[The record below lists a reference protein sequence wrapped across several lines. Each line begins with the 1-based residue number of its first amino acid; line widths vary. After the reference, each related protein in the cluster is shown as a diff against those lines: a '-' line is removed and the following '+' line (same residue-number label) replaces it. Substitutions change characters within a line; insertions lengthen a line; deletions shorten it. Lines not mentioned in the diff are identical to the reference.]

1 MTATPRGGA
10 SVRGAVDLSAL
21 ARPASPG
28 DRAASAPGPGVGPGA
43 IPGAALAVEHVTDA
57 NFQQVVEASARVPVV
72 FHLGAEVS
80 PASRELAP
88 LLEEVLGEFAGR
100 FLLAHV
106 DVQASPAIAQAFQTA
121 SVPAVIAVLAGRP
134 APLFQ
139 GLATRE
145 QLRELFAQVLE
156 LARQAGVTGTT
167 AAGAADHEG
176 AGPEP
181 EPLPPL
187 HQEAFDAIERGDL
200 EAAAAAY
207 RKALRENP
215 KDADA
220 RAGLAQVELMA
231 RAEGLDPQAAL
242 AAAQASPGDVDAQLA
257 AADAEMA
264 AGRAADAFARLIA
277 AVRTASG
284 DDRERLRLRLVD
296 LFEVVGGDDPHVV
309 AARRELAAA
318 LF

>member
-1 MTATPRGGA
+1 M
-10 SVRGAVDLSAL
+10 
-21 ARPASPG
+21 
-28 DRAASAPGPGVGPGA
+28 GPGA
-43 IPGAALAVEHVTDA
+43 IPGAALAGEHVTDA

-88 LLEEVLGEFAGR
+88 LLEEALGEFAGR

-167 AAGAADHEG
+167 AGGAADQGGEG

-187 HQEAFDAIERGDL
+187 HQEAFDAIERGDF

-242 AAAQASPGDVDAQLA
+242 AAAQESPGDVDAQLA
-257 AADAEMA
+257 AADADMA
-264 AGRAADAFARLIA
+264 AGRAGDAFARLIA
-277 AVRTASG
+277 AVRTAAG

-296 LFEVVGGDDPHVV
+296 LFEVVGGGDPHVV